1 LAKLGGF
8 EVAPATA
15 QAAIS
20 AAVALLTTSWRE
32 SVSSQIETLASCNC
46 SR

>member
-20 AAVALLTTSWRE
+20 AAAALLTTSWRVG
-32 SVSSQIETLASCNC
+32 VSTR
-46 SR
+46 SRR